1 MVGTGVP
8 ILEVRNVSK
17 SFPGVR
23 ALDDVSMDVLPGEV
37 HALLGE
43 NGAGKSTLMKIISGI
58 IPKDS
63 GDILLDGKPV
73 HFSSPRDAL
82 DTGVVLVQQE
92 LSLVPYLS
100 VAENIFLGR
109 WPKRNIQV
117 DWNSVFYETQKLLER
132 FGIEESPKTP
142 VGSLSVAEQQM
153 VEILKAVSRPNLR
166 ILLLDE
172 PTSALSEEEVN
183 RLFELVSEIKK
194 TGIGII
200 FISHKLGEALR
211 IADRVT
217 VLRDGRKVVTE
228 EAQKLD
234 ERALFYHLTGK
245 AVESLEM
252 AYEADMAEKAIVLSL
267 ENFGVGDFVKDV
279 NLKVRRG
286 EVFVLFGLV
295 GSGRTTLARGLFG
308 LERVHGRIFL
318 DDRPIQPKS
327 PKEAIAL
334 GIGYL
339 PEDRRNALVYELP
352 VFANITLAILSLV
365 SRRGILRIRE
375 EMALSEDFVRS
386 LRIKTPNV
394 LRAVLYLSGGNQ
406 QKVLLARWLAR
417 KPRLLIMDEP
427 TRGIDVGTKFE
438 IREMVRQLAHQGL
451 AILYITSEPV
461 EALEVADRIAVMR
474 NGRVARLFESTKNV
488 DKTLLLAVASGVS

>member
-1 MVGTGVP
+1 MVVSASP
-8 ILEVRNVSK
+8 ILSIRNVSK
-17 SFPGVR
+17 SFPGVK
-23 ALDDVSMDVLPGEV
+23 ALDRVSMDVLPGEV

-63 GDILLDGKPV
+63 GEILLDGKPV

-82 DTGVVLVQQE
+82 KAGIALVQQE

-100 VAENIFLGR
+100 IAENVFLGR
-109 WPKRNIQV
+109 WPKKGIQV
-117 DWNSVFYETQKLLER
+117 DWETIVSETRRLLER
-132 FGIEESPKTP
+132 FGIQEDPRTP

-153 VEILKAVSRPNLR
+153 VEILKAVSRPNVR

-183 RLFELVSEIKK
+183 RLFELISEIKK

-200 FISHKLGEALR
+200 FISHKLNEALR

-217 VLRDGRKVVTE
+217 VLRDGQKVVTE
-228 EAQKLD
+228 EASRLD
-234 ERALFYHLTGK
+234 ERMLFEYLTGK
-245 AVESLEM
+245 PVAFSETT
-252 AYEADMAEKAIVLSL
+252 YEGDHTGANVVLSL
-267 ENFGVGDFVKDV
+267 ENFSAGGFVRDV
-279 NLKVRRG
+279 TLRIHEG

-295 GSGRTTLARGLFG
+295 GSGRSTLARGLFG
-308 LERVHGRIFL
+308 LERIEGKVILGGQVIKPRN
-318 DDRPIQPKS
+318 
-327 PKEAIAL
+327 PKEAITL

-375 EMALSEDFVRS
+375 EMHLANDFVRS
-386 LRIKTPNV
+386 LRIKTPHV
-394 LRAVLYLSGGNQ
+394 FREVLYLSGGNQ

-417 KPRLLIMDEP
+417 KPRILIMDEP
-427 TRGIDVGTKFE
+427 TRGIDVGAKFE
-438 IREMVRQLAHQGL
+438 IREMVRDLARQGL
-451 AILYITSEPV
+451 TILYITSEPI

-474 NGRVARLFESTKNV
+474 NGRIARIFEYPKDV
-488 DKTLLLAVASGVS
+488 DKTMLLAIASGVS

>member
-1 MVGTGVP
+1 MVAFQAPV
-8 ILEVRNVSK
+8 LEIRNVSK

-23 ALDDVSMDVLPGEV
+23 ALDEVSMDVLPGEV

-58 IPKDS
+58 IPKDT
-63 GDILLDGKPV
+63 GEIFLDAKPV
-73 HFSSPRDAL
+73 HFLSPRDAL
-82 DTGVVLVQQE
+82 DAGVVLVQQE

-100 VAENIFLGR
+100 IAENIFLGR
-109 WPKRNIQV
+109 WPRRGIQV
-117 DWNSVFYETQKLLER
+117 DWGTIFSETQRLLER
-132 FGIEESPKTP
+132 FGIQEVPETP

-172 PTSALSEEEVN
+172 PTSALSEDEVG
-183 RLFELVSEIKK
+183 RLFELILEIKK

-217 VLRDGRKVVTE
+217 VLRDGRRVITE
-228 EAQKLD
+228 EARRLD
-234 ERALFYHLTGK
+234 ERMLFQYLTGK
-245 AVESLEM
+245 PVEILEAVRET
-252 AYEADMAEKAIVLSL
+252 DHAEKAVMLSL
-267 ENFGVGDFVKDV
+267 EDFSAGGFVKEV
-279 NLKVRRG
+279 NVKVRKG
-286 EVFVLFGLV
+286 EVFVLFGLI

-308 LERVHGRIFL
+308 LEKVSGKIVL
-318 DDRPIQPKS
+318 GDQPVQPRS
-327 PKEAIAL
+327 PQEAIAL

-339 PEDRRNALVYELP
+339 PEDRRHALVYELP
-352 VFANITLAILSLV
+352 VFANITLAILALV
-365 SRRGILRIRE
+365 SRRGILRLRE
-375 EMALSEDFVRS
+375 EMNLSEDFVRS

-394 LRAVLYLSGGNQ
+394 LREVLYLSGGNQ

-417 KPRLLIMDEP
+417 KPKLLVMDEP

-438 IREMVRQLAHQGL
+438 IREMVRELARQGL
-451 AILYITSEPV
+451 TILYITSEPV

-474 NGRVARLFESTKNV
+474 NGRVVRIFENTENV
-488 DKTLLLAVASGVS
+488 DKTVLLAVASGVS